1 MSLFSSGSDQ
11 DRFSDDVDTRLRES
25 RNARTGAVVDLSE
38 SDSERGEAAGNI
50 FDRGARHL
58 PLWAP
63 WVVGVASAV
72 IIVGFFS
79 LRGDGGSSLVAMAGL
94 TFVLYLGAMYAIGRY
109 YEGRRPSAD
118 RMATTLISGSF
129 VLAVVPL
136 ISLLYSVLVRGFE
149 KMTPTFFSNTTEG
162 MTLAGA
168 LPGAGHAIMGTL
180 EITISTAL
188 TAIPLGSFTA
198 IYLVEYRGGWLAR
211 VITFLVD
218 IMTGIPSI
226 VAGLFAAA
234 MLPVLVGEPG
244 YRSGFMGSLALVVLM
259 TPIVIRNTEE
269 MLRLVSNELR
279 EAAYALGVSKSRT
292 IVKVVLRTAL
302 PGIVSGCV
310 IAVARIIGESAPL
323 LITAGSTDY
332 YNFSLFNDRV
342 MTLPVFVYNQYV
354 AGNFPLAWAGALV
367 LVLIVLI
374 LNLLARV
381 IAKIFAAKG

>member
-63 WVVGVASAV
+63 WVVGVASGV

-79 LRGDGGSSLVAMAGL
+79 LRGDGGSSLVAMAAL
-94 TFVLYLGAMYAIGRY
+94 TFILYLGAMYAIGRY

-162 MTLAGA
+162 MTLAGSM
-168 LPGAGHAIMGTL
+168 PGAGHAIMGTL

-188 TAIPLGSFTA
+188 IAIPLGIFTA

>member
-1 MSLFSSGSDQ
+1 MCLVALAYN
-11 DRFSDDVDTRLRES
+11 RHPRWRL
-25 RNARTGAVVDLSE
+25 VL
-38 SDSERGEAAGNI
+38 AGN
-50 FDRGARHL
+50 L
-58 PLWAP
+58 
-63 WVVGVASAV
+63 AV
-72 IIVGFFS
+72 CS
-79 LRGDGGSSLVAMAGL
+79 
-94 TFVLYLGAMYAIGRY
+94 
-109 YEGRRPSAD
+109 
-118 RMATTLISGSF
+118 
-129 VLAVVPL
+129 VLAV
-136 ISLLYSVLVRGFE
+136 LLAAAFRKATRLHRPALVCG
-149 KMTPTFFSNTTEG
+149 
-162 MTLAGA
+162 
-168 LPGAGHAIMGTL
+168 
-180 EITISTAL
+180 
-188 TAIPLGSFTA
+188 
-198 IYLVEYRGGWLAR
+198 LV
-211 VITFLVD
+211 
-218 IMTGIPSI
+218 
-226 VAGLFAAA
+226 AAA
-234 MLPVLVGEPG
+234 MLPVLVGDPG

-381 IAKIFAAKG
+381 IAKVFAPKG

>member
-63 WVVGVASAV
+63 WVVGVASGV

-162 MTLAGA
+162 MTLARA

-188 TAIPLGSFTA
+188 IAIPLGIFTA